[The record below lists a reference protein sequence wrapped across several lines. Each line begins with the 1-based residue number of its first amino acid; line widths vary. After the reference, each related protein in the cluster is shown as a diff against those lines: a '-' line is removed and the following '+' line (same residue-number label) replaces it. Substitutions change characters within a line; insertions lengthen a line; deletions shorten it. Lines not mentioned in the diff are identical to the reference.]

1 MIDCHFMNSCITRQI
16 VFVNTSIRTQEIAQT
31 CPTTFVGI
39 DMHFSDAVSI
49 VIACPFIFSVTH
61 GMAYSLQAVV
71 AVILISVECSFRLS
85 EALYKRTECP
95 ALRILHHTNTHLAR
109 FSANHCTNWRSIILV
124 GATPTSFVG
133 STTRWV
139 LWISVPFSFFPQRSR
154 TFRQSRLP
162 DRSRVLSSVHALRWL
177 ATGGELPSLSCG

>member
-16 VFVNTSIRTQEIAQT
+16 GFVNTSKGVQEIAQT
-31 CPTTFVGI
+31 YPTTFVGI
-39 DMHFSDAVSI
+39 DKHFSDAVSI

-61 GMAYSLQAVV
+61 GVAYALQVIV
-71 AVILISVECSFRLS
+71 AIIFISVECSFWLG

-95 ALRILHHTNTHLAR
+95 ALRILHRTNTHLAR
-109 FSANHCTNWRSIILV
+109 FSANHCTNWRSIILA

-133 STTRWV
+133 STTRRI
-139 LWISVPFSFFPQRSR
+139 LWISVPLSFFPQRSG

-162 DRSRVLSSVHALRWL
+162 DRSRVLSSVRALRWL
-177 ATGGELPSLSCG
+177 ATDVALPSLSCG